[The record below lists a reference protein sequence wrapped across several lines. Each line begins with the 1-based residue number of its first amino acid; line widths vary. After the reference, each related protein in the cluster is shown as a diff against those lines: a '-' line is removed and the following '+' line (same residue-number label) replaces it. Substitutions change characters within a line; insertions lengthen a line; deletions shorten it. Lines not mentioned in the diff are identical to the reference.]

1 MSFSEDVRH
10 ELVERPPA
18 KSCCRLAFLSGL
30 IRHAG
35 SLQVR
40 SGGELA
46 AVAELAD
53 PAAARLAFTL
63 LRERGAD
70 CEILSFREHRFQ
82 RRNRVLLRIAGGTS
96 IQLLHE
102 AGVLSEALTPLER
115 PPRRLLNRAC
125 CRGAYLR
132 GALVAAGSVSAP
144 RQPAHLEV
152 RTAELEAA
160 EALAEVA
167 AAEEI
172 PMRTASRRGHA
183 IAYLKSRDAIRDLL
197 ALVGAHDAVLSLQE
211 AEVISATRR
220 GRQSADQL
228 RPRQP
233 GPGECRRPPPERGDR
248 PARPGAARPSAASR
262 GRAENGQSIQFP
274 GRIGR
279 ARAPADD
286 QVRGRPSHENSHF
299 PYKNLKYPPS
309 GCYPK
314 NGVQR
319 S

>member
-102 AGVLSEALTPLER
+102 AGVLSEALAPLER

-144 RQPAHLEV
+144 RHPAHLEV

-167 AAEEI
+167 VAEEI

-211 AEVISATRR
+211 AEVISATREAANR
-220 GRQSADQL
+220 LTNCDRANLGRTSAAAHRQSEAIAL
-228 RPRQP
+228 S
-233 GPGECRRPPPERGDR
+233 CSI
-248 PARPGAARPSAASR
+248 PSCA
-262 GRAENGQSIQFP
+262 
-274 GRIGR
+274 
-279 ARAPADD
+279 
-286 QVRGRPSHENSHF
+286 VWPS
-299 PYKNLKYPPS
+299 
-309 GCYPK
+309 
-314 NGVQR
+314 
-319 S
+319 

>member
-18 KSCCRLAFLSGL
+18 RSCCRLAFLSGL

-152 RTAELEAA
+152 RTASARRSPCSSSTISTPSCAA
-160 EALAEVA
+160 WRSCGSP
-167 AAEEI
+167 I
-172 PMRTASRRGHA
+172 RTARWPSWASEHSRR
-183 IAYLKSRDAIRDLL
+183 
-197 ALVGAHDAVLSLQE
+197 
-211 AEVISATRR
+211 
-220 GRQSADQL
+220 
-228 RPRQP
+228 
-233 GPGECRRPPPERGDR
+233 
-248 PARPGAARPSAASR
+248 
-262 GRAENGQSIQFP
+262 
-274 GRIGR
+274 
-279 ARAPADD
+279 
-286 QVRGRPSHENSHF
+286 
-299 PYKNLKYPPS
+299 
-309 GCYPK
+309 
-314 NGVQR
+314 
-319 S
+319 

>member
-144 RQPAHLEV
+144 RHPAHLEV

-172 PMRTASRRGHA
+172 PMRTA
-183 IAYLKSRDAIRDLL
+183 
-197 ALVGAHDAVLSLQE
+197 
-211 AEVISATRR
+211 
-220 GRQSADQL
+220 
-228 RPRQP
+228 
-233 GPGECRRPPPERGDR
+233 
-248 PARPGAARPSAASR
+248 PGAATPS
-262 GRAENGQSIQFP
+262 P
-274 GRIGR
+274 T
-279 ARAPADD
+279 
-286 QVRGRPSHENSHF
+286 
-299 PYKNLKYPPS
+299 
-309 GCYPK
+309 
-314 NGVQR
+314 
-319 S
+319 

>member
-18 KSCCRLAFLSGL
+18 RSCCRLAFLSGL

-172 PMRTASRRGHA
+172 PMRTATRRGHA

-211 AEVISATRR
+211 AEVISATREAANR
-220 GRQSADQL
+220 LTNCDRANLGRTSAAAHRQSAAIALLDLQLLDPQL
-228 RPRQP
+228 RCVAELRMANPSSSLAEL
-233 GPGECRRPPPERGDR
+233 GERAHPPMTKSAVARRMKLLI
-248 PARPGAARPSAASR
+248 SLT
-262 GRAENGQSIQFP
+262 
-274 GRIGR
+274 
-279 ARAPADD
+279 
-286 QVRGRPSHENSHF
+286 
-299 PYKNLKYPPS
+299 KT
-309 GCYPK
+309 
-314 NGVQR
+314 
-319 S
+319 